1 MWPCSAPVQAVKGK
15 SFISISGGKHE
26 LSAWP
31 CASSGGVSSEDKG
44 ARGCG
49 GKPGAAEGTRGQH
62 LTAIVRCGSR
72 DGGAPVVMAFCKG
85 FSHEVPKY
93 RGQKSH
99 QAQPYSPAGQSFV
112 LSVPP
117 LWPSWS
123 LESTPWGTELTH
135 VSHSSEQVRHHGFLP
150 SLPLPSMLTPC
161 SENDALKT

>member
-1 MWPCSAPVQAVKGK
+1 MSFLPGRAQAPAGCPQRTRA
-15 SFISISGGKHE
+15 
-26 LSAWP
+26 
-31 CASSGGVSSEDKG
+31 CAGLRRE
-44 ARGCG
+44 
-49 GKPGAAEGTRGQH
+49 TRGRGGNPGPAPHSHCQ
-62 LTAIVRCGSR
+62 VWKSGN
-72 DGGAPVVMAFCKG
+72 GGAPVVMAFCKG

-99 QAQPYSPAGQSFV
+99 QAQPYSAGQSFV

-135 VSHSSEQVRHHGFLP
+135 VSHSAEHVRHHGFLP